1 MTNWKLAMVEKVLL
15 GLEEEERT
23 YLEGNEMKRPLREMY
38 VEVINSIRSILGMER
53 EGRMYWQIA
62 EAEADR
68 EKLLGPAKE

>member
-1 MTNWKLAMVEKVLL
+1 MVEKVLL

-23 YLEGNEMKRPLREMY
+23 YLEGNEMKRPLMEMY
-38 VEVINSIRSILGMER
+38 VEVVNSIRSILGME
-53 EGRMYWQIA
+53 IA